1 MKVNAGDAIEFFMS
15 LPNDVLVEIADKD
28 WEALERLC
36 SALALDIQLLKEN
49 NESFSNRR
57 NVC

>member
-1 MKVNAGDAIEFFMS
+1 MKVNVGDSIEFFMS

-36 SALALDIQLLKEN
+36 SALALDIQILKEN